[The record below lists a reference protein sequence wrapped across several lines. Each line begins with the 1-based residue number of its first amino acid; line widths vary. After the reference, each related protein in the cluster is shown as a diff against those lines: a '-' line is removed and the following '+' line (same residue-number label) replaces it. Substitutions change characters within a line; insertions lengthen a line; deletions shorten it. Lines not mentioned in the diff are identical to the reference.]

1 LTLAELQGLLTADDD
16 DHHGHHKDDGVSTLT
31 FTCVPPGSGYRIG
44 IDRDADGIADG
55 DEH

>member
-31 FTCVPPGSGYRIG
+31 FTCVPHGSGYRIG